1 MSSKLT
7 AVTIGAGWAGEGH
20 TKALEFAGVEVQAI
34 CARKLDVVHEVAKR
48 LNVAEAS
55 VNWRETLERVKPNIV
70 AIATPAALR
79 EPVIEVATDLG
90 CHIYCDKPLATTAD
104 EAGRIYQLAKSANVK
119 HAYAA
124 THRYDSGVTWLN
136 ELLMKDT
143 IGTLR
148 DIVVTTRGRRSP
160 SLVMP
165 WSWMQTLDAGGGAL
179 NNGLPHMLGIL
190 QAITDGRLLRSMG
203 EARVLTNKA
212 PVIPDLHDYRD
223 WLKKGGELTREDA
236 AHLEWR
242 PVDADN
248 VFSALFQFRVNHVDV
263 SATILFGVGQ
273 PVSTGINGIRLYG
286 DKGTLATEGTFYLNK
301 ILLYNNNSEEARE
314 LKVPQRLKDQL
325 PQIGDFVQNRWC
337 ALARDFLADIKGQD
351 HQPYLTFRDGWRY
364 QLAIE
369 SIRNGHGWLELPGD
383 DQ

>member
-1 MSSKLT
+1 MSRKLT
-7 AVTIGAGWAGEGH
+7 AVIIGAGWAGEGH
-20 TKALEFAGVEVQAI
+20 TKALEFVGVEVKAI
-34 CARKLDVVHEVAKR
+34 CARKLDVVQQVANR
-48 LNVAEAS
+48 LDLAEAS
-55 VNWRETLERVKPNIV
+55 VNWRETLERVQPDIV

-79 EPVIEVATDLG
+79 EPVIEIATNLG

-104 EAGRIYQLAKSANVK
+104 EAGRIYQMVKSANVT

-124 THRYDSGVTWLN
+124 THCYDPGVAWLN
-136 ELLMKDT
+136 ELLKQDT

-160 SLVMP
+160 STVMP
-165 WSWMQTLDAGGGAL
+165 WLWMQTLEAGGGAL

-190 QAITDGRLLRSMG
+190 QTITDGELLRSMG
-203 EARVLTNKA
+203 EARVLTTEA

-223 WLKKGGELTREDA
+223 WLKQGGKLTRKNT

-263 SATILFGVGQ
+263 SATVLFGTGQ
-273 PVSTGINGIRLYG
+273 PVSTSANGIRIYG
-286 DKGTLATEGTFYLNK
+286 DKGTLTTEGTFNLDK
-301 ILLYNNNSEEARE
+301 ISLYVNGADKSEE
-314 LKVPQRLKDQL
+314 LKVPQRLKDQV
-325 PQIGDFVQNRWC
+325 PTIGDFVQNRWC
-337 ALARDFLADIKGQD
+337 ALASDFLADIQGKQ
-351 HQPYLTFRDGWRY
+351 HRTYLTFRDGWRY

-369 SIRNGHGWLELPGD
+369 SIRKGEGWLELPE
-383 DQ
+383 